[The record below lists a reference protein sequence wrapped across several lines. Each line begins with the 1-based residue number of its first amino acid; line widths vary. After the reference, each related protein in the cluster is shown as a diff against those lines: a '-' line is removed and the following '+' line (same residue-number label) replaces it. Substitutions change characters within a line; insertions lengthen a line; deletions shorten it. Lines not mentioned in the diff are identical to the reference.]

1 MVLHFPRA
9 SRSSRLPSLVP
20 SIAADCVLLVVV
32 CKFIDWRPSK
42 ATTYLFFYFVVTLFA
57 APKRYAY
64 ALSLA
69 FRPERIPSI
78 IPPNAAAD
86 FGLIVVYFDKKAAT

>member
-1 MVLHFPRA
+1 MVLRFPRA
-9 SRSSRLPSLVP
+9 SRSSRLPSIVP
-20 SIAADCVLLVVV
+20 SIAADCFWLVVV
-32 CKFIDWRPSK
+32 SNSSIGGHLRPRRI
-42 ATTYLFFYFVVTLFA
+42 YFFYFFVTLFA

-86 FGLIVVYFDKKAAT
+86 FGLIVVYFDKKAAS

>member
-1 MVLHFPRA
+1 MVLRFPRA

-57 APKRYAY
+57 APKRYAN

-69 FRPERIPSI
+69 FRPARLPSI

-86 FGLIVVYFDKKAAT
+86 FGLIVGCLD

>member
-1 MVLHFPRA
+1 MVLRFLRA
-9 SRSSRLPSLVP
+9 SRSSCLPSLVP

-42 ATTYLFFYFVVTLFA
+42 ATTYFFYFVVTLFA
-57 APKRYAY
+57 APKRYAN

-69 FRPERIPSI
+69 FRPARLPSI

-86 FGLIVVYFDKKAAT
+86 FGLIVGCLD